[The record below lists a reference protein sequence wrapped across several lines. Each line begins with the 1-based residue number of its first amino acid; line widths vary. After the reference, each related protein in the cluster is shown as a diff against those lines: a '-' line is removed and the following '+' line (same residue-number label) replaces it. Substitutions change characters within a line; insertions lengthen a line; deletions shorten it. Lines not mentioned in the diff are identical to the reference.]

1 MPDWKRWFTALQ
13 SMTVLSIVAALPAV
27 AAPLPQGMEFV
38 TSVEGISEYRLQ
50 NGLRVLLF
58 PDPSKE
64 TATVNITYLVG
75 SRHENYG
82 ETGMAH
88 LLEHLVFKGTPR
100 HPNIPKELSEHGARP
115 NGTTWLDRTNYFETF
130 SATDTNLEW
139 ALDLEADRMVNSFIA
154 KKDLDSE
161 MTVVRNEFE
170 SGENNPQSVMY
181 KRITSVAYDWH
192 NNGKST
198 IGNRS
203 DIENVNIERLQA
215 FYKKHYQPDNAVLVV
230 AGKIDPD
237 KTLALVSKYFAP
249 IPRPTRKLD
258 TLYTVE
264 PVQDGERSFV
274 IRRVGDVQLLSLA
287 YHVPSAQHDDFAA
300 IQMLNTI
307 LSDTPTG
314 RLHKALVEKKLAA
327 SVGGFSGQFH
337 DPGLSLFF
345 ATLSKADPMEPA
357 RDAMLK
363 NIEAL
368 ATEPITAEEL
378 ERARSKYLK
387 QFDLNLA
394 ATESAAIGLTS
405 TIALGDWRLLFYDRD
420 RVKKLTVADVQR
432 IADKYFKP
440 SNRTLGQFIPTD
452 KPDRAEIPAVP
463 NVAAL
468 LKDYKGGEA
477 VAQGENFDPSPA
489 NIEART
495 KRIVLPGGLQLA
507 LLAKKTRGATVNANL
522 QLRFGD
528 EASLQGKGP
537 AGSMTGSMLTRGGKR
552 LTRQQLQDEFDKL
565 KAQVNISGNAMSANA
580 SIQTTRENLPAV
592 LKLVIEAM
600 RDPIFPEGEFAQLK
614 REMLTGL
621 EAQKRDPQALG
632 FNTFN
637 RLLNAYQKSDPR
649 YTGTFDETIADVNA
663 VALEDVKAF
672 HTAFYGASNAQLAVV
687 GDFDEGAVTQIAA
700 GGLEKWSSP
709 KPFARLVSKLPSA
722 DARNQT
728 LETPDKAN
736 AVFVAGIPFTL
747 RDDDAD
753 YPAIVLGNYMM
764 GGGFLNSRLATRI
777 RQKEGLSY
785 GVASFLQ
792 VSSHDKVATFGG
804 NAIYAPQNVAKLE
817 TAFNEEIARALKD
830 GFTADEI
837 AAAKSGL
844 LQSYKVN
851 RAQDG
856 TMAGT
861 QANYL
866 YLSRTFKWNEELEQ
880 KIAALTPEVITA
892 AMRRHIDPAKFT
904 VVKAGDFAGKV
915 LVK

>member
-1 MPDWKRWFTALQ
+1 
-13 SMTVLSIVAALPAV
+13 
-27 AAPLPQGMEFV
+27 
-38 TSVEGISEYRLQ
+38 
-50 NGLRVLLF
+50 
-58 PDPSKE
+58 
-64 TATVNITYLVG
+64 
-75 SRHENYG
+75 
-82 ETGMAH
+82 
-88 LLEHLVFKGTPR
+88 
-100 HPNIPKELSEHGARP
+100 
-115 NGTTWLDRTNYFETF
+115 
-130 SATDTNLEW
+130 
-139 ALDLEADRMVNSFIA
+139 
-154 KKDLDSE
+154 E

-170 SGENNPQSVMY
+170 SGENNPQSVMF

-230 AGKIDPD
+230 AGRFDPD
-237 KTLALVSKYFAP
+237 KTLALVNKYYAP
-249 IPRPTRKLD
+249 IPKPTRKLD

-274 IRRVGDVQLLSLA
+274 IRRVGDVQLLTLA
-287 YHVPSAQHDDFAA
+287 YHVPSAQHEDFPA
-300 IQMLNTI
+300 IQLLNTV
-307 LSDTPTG
+307 LADTPTG
-314 RLHKALVEKKLAA
+314 RLHKSLVEKKLAA
-327 SVGGFSGQFH
+327 SVSGFSGQFH
-337 DPGLSLFF
+337 DPGLSMFF
-345 ATLSKADPMEPA
+345 VTLGKADAIEPA

-368 ATEPITAEEL
+368 ATEPITTEEL

-405 TIALGDWRLLFYDRD
+405 TIALGDWRLLFLDRD
-420 RVKKLTVADVQR
+420 RVKKLGVADLQR
-432 IADKYFKP
+432 VANTYFKP

-463 NVAAL
+463 NVATL

-495 KRIVLPGGLQLA
+495 KRSSVPGGLQLA
-507 LLAKKTRGATVNANL
+507 LLPKKTRGATVNANL

-537 AGSMTGSMLTRGGKR
+537 AGTLTGSMLARGGKR

-565 KAQVNISGNAMSANA
+565 KAQVNIGGNAMAANA
-580 SIQTTRENLPAV
+580 GIQTTRENLPAV
-592 LKLVIEAM
+592 LKLVIEAL
-600 RDPIFPEGEFAQLK
+600 RDPVFPESEFVQLK
-614 REMLTGL
+614 REMITGL
-621 EAQKRDPQALG
+621 DAQKRDPQPLA
-632 FNTFN
+632 FNAFS
-637 RLLNAYQKSDPR
+637 RQLNAYPKSDPR

-663 VALEDVKAF
+663 VTLDEVKAF
-672 HTAFYGASNAQLAVV
+672 HAGFYGASNAQLAIV
-687 GDFDEGAVTQIAA
+687 GDFDEAAVTRTASENLGA
-700 GGLEKWSSP
+700 WTSP
-709 KPFARLVSKLPSA
+709 KQFARLVAKLPNPTVA
-722 DARNQT
+722 NQS

-736 AVFVAGIPFTL
+736 AVFVAGIPFPM

-753 YPAIVLGNYMM
+753 YPAMVLGNYMM
-764 GGGFLNSRLATRI
+764 GGGFLSSRLATRI

-785 GVASFLQ
+785 GVGSFLQ
-792 VSSHDKVATFGG
+792 VNSQDKVATFGG
-804 NAIYAPQNVAKLE
+804 NAIYAPQNAAKLE
-817 TAFNEEIARALKD
+817 AAFNEEIARALKD
-830 GFTADEI
+830 GFTAEEI

-856 TMAGT
+856 GLAST

-866 YLSRTFKWNEELEQ
+866 YLGRTFRWNEELEQ
-880 KIAALTPEVITA
+880 KIAALTPEAITA
-892 AMRRHIDPAKFT
+892 AMRKHIDPTRFT
-904 VVKAGDFAGKV
+904 VVKAGDFAGKPA
-915 LVK
+915 VK